1 MDGVREGRWGSRCP
15 VVDWAVRE
23 WTSAVS
29 QQRQAALGNK
39 ALRGWCADCMNC
51 SWICASFSEDRVLNF
66 VQDLR
71 FALRQMRRSP
81 GFVVT
86 AVLTLALG
94 VGANTAVY
102 SLLDQALLRSLPVSK
117 PEQLVVLSA
126 PGKAWSGHSGDH
138 GAGEEKSF
146 SYPMY
151 RDLRDQ
157 AKVFDG
163 LVATSPAP
171 VGITHDRTSEMGD
184 AEVVSGNYFSMLGVG
199 PAMGRLLSQTDDR
212 APGSNPVV
220 VLSHHYWTTH
230 MGADPNVAGKTIALN
245 GHSFE
250 VIGVAPENFQSAVWG
265 QTPDLYVPMSML
277 DTVIPGRGKRLTDH
291 KDRWMN
297 IIGRLREGETTAQAE
312 AGVAPLWHALR
323 AEELKGLGH
332 RSQRFV
338 DEFLTH
344 TRLVIEPGARGLS
357 YSRNSLE
364 TPLLAVMAMASLVLL
379 LAAVNVASLL
389 LVRSAARVQE
399 FAVRY
404 AMGARSARILQ
415 QLLIEGALIGVL
427 GGGAGM
433 LLAPAAMRLLVRR
446 ITAVDETSAFH
457 ATLDA
462 RLFVFGLAVALGVSL
477 LFSLAPAIQLLRPDL
492 VTALKQK
499 ASTATGGVLGLR
511 RVVVSVQIGLSVLLL
526 IGAGLFVRTIENL
539 RHVNAGFNTTHL
551 VTFNISPVL
560 AGYQQAQIAS
570 LEVRVIDTMRNLP
583 GVQAVAASDD
593 SELTS
598 NSHNGN
604 VTVAGYTPPANED
617 FDVEKNI
624 VNFDYFHA
632 MQVPLVVGRAFNQ
645 ADDATGQP
653 VAIVNETFVRHYF
666 RSPAAAIGGRVA
678 NGGGN
683 DLHYMTIVGVARD
696 TRHTNLRDPSVPTL
710 FTPLGQGDAPGR
722 LYFYMRTAMPPE
734 QMFATVRAAMR
745 SVDAALTVADLRTM
759 DEQVERSIA
768 NERMIEVLALAF
780 GMLATL
786 LAGVG
791 MYGVLSY
798 STLQRTREIGIR
810 MALGSSRLS
819 ITTLVVKEM
828 VRLGVIGVVVAV
840 PCAILLA
847 RGLRSQLFGVSA
859 ADPLTLVAVV
869 VLMGLVGLAAALVP
883 ARRAANV
890 EPMEALRAE

>member
-1 MDGVREGRWGSRCP
+1 MDFP
-15 VVDWAVRE
+15 
-23 WTSAVS
+23 
-29 QQRQAALGNK
+29 AL
-39 ALRGWCADCMNC
+39 
-51 SWICASFSEDRVLNF
+51 SSEDRVLNL
-66 VQDLR
+66 VQDLH

-117 PEQLVVLSA
+117 PEQLVVLSV
-126 PGKAWSGHSGDH
+126 PGKAWSGHSSDH

-163 LVATSPAP
+163 LIATAPAP
-171 VGITHDRTSEMGD
+171 VGIAHDRTSEVVD
-184 AEVVSGNYFSMLGVG
+184 AEIVSGNYFSVLGVG
-199 PAMGRLLSQTDDR
+199 PARGRLLSQTDDG
-212 APGSNPVV
+212 APGANPVA
-220 VLSHHYWTTH
+220 VLSHHYWMTH
-230 MGADPNVAGKTIALN
+230 LGGDPNVVGKTIALN

-265 QTPDLYVPMSML
+265 QTPDLIVSMSML
-277 DTVIPGRGKRLTDH
+277 DTVIPGKGKRLTDH
-291 KDRWMN
+291 TDRWMN
-297 IIGRLREGETTAQAE
+297 VLGRLREGETTAQAE
-312 AGVAPLWHALR
+312 ARVAPLWHALR
-323 AEELKGLGH
+323 AEELKALGH
-332 RSQRFV
+332 KPPPFV

-344 TRLVIEPGARGLS
+344 SKLVIEPGARGLS
-357 YSRNSLE
+357 YTRADME
-364 TPLLAVMAMASLVLL
+364 TPLVAVMAMASLVLL

-404 AMGARSARILQ
+404 AMGAHSARILQ

-427 GGGAGM
+427 GGAAGM

-462 RLFVFGLAVALGVSL
+462 RLFFFGLAVALGVSL

-560 AGYQQAQIAS
+560 AGYQQAQIAA
-570 LEVRVIDTMRNLP
+570 LEVRVIDAMRNLP

-593 SELTS
+593 SELTG

-666 RSPAAAIGGRVA
+666 KSPAAAIGGRVA

-734 QMFATVRAAMR
+734 QMFATVRTAMR

-819 ITTLVVKEM
+819 ITALVVKEM

-859 ADPLTLVAVV
+859 ADPLTLAAVV
-869 VLMGLVGLAAALVP
+869 LLMGVVGLAAALLP

-890 EPMEALRAE
+890 EPMEALRGE

>member
-1 MDGVREGRWGSRCP
+1 MKRQVI
-15 VVDWAVRE
+15 
-23 WTSAVS
+23 SAP
-29 QQRQAALGNK
+29 
-39 ALRGWCADCMNC
+39 
-51 SWICASFSEDRVLNF
+51 FYSEDRVLNF

-81 GFVVT
+81 GFVLT

-102 SLLDQALLRSLPVSK
+102 SLLDQALLRSLPVRA
-117 PEQLVVLSA
+117 PEQLVVLSV
-126 PGKAWSGHSGDH
+126 PGKAWSGHTGDH
-138 GAGEEKSF
+138 GAGAEKSF

-163 LVATSPAP
+163 LIATAP
-171 VGITHDRTSEMGD
+171 TMVGIAHDRTSEVGD
-184 AEVVSGNYFSMLGVG
+184 AEIVSGNYFSVLGVG
-199 PAMGRLLSQTDDR
+199 PALGRLLTPADDT
-212 APGSNPVV
+212 APGASPVA

-230 MGADPNVAGKTIALN
+230 LGADANVVGKTLALN

-265 QTPDLYVPMSML
+265 QTPDLFVPMSML
-277 DTVIPGRGKRLTDH
+277 DTVIPGKGGRLTDH

-297 IIGRLREGETTAQAE
+297 IIGLLRDGETTVQAE

-323 AEELKGLGH
+323 AEELKALGH
-332 RSQRFV
+332 QSQRFV
-338 DEFLTH
+338 DDFLTH
-344 TRLVIEPGARGLS
+344 SRLVMEPGARGLS
-357 YSRNSLE
+357 YSRSSLQ

-404 AMGARSARILQ
+404 AMGARSGRILQ

-427 GGGAGM
+427 GGAAGM
-433 LLAPAAMRLLVRR
+433 LLAPAAMRLLVRQ
-446 ITAVDETSAFH
+446 ITAVDDSSAFH
-457 ATLDA
+457 ATMDA
-462 RLFVFGLAVALGVSL
+462 RLFCFGLGVALGVSL

-499 ASTATGGVLGLR
+499 ATTATGGVLGLR

-551 VTFNISPVL
+551 VTFRIDPQL
-560 AGYQQAQIAS
+560 AGYPQTQLLP
-570 LEVRVIDTMRNLP
+570 LEQRAMEAMRGLP
-583 GVQAVAASDD
+583 GVQAVAATNDP
-593 SELTS
+593 ELADTGMG
-598 NSHNGN
+598 GN
-604 VTVAGYTPPANED
+604 VTVAGYTPPADED
-617 FDVEKNI
+617 FDIEESI
-624 VNFDYFHA
+624 VNADYFHA
-632 MQVPLVVGRAFNQ
+632 MQVPMAVGRTFN
-645 ADDATGQP
+645 ATDDATGQP

-666 RSPAAAIGGRVA
+666 KSAAAAVGGRVA
-678 NGGGN
+678 SGDGN
-683 DLHYMTIVGVARD
+683 NLHYMTIVGVARD
-696 TRHTNLRDPSVPTL
+696 TRHTDLRDAGLPTM
-710 FTPLGQGDAPGR
+710 FTPLGQGDAPNR
-722 LYFYMRTAMPPE
+722 LFLYLRTATPPQ
-734 QMFATVRAAMR
+734 QMFATVRTAMR
-745 SVDAALTVADLRTM
+745 SIDQGLTVADLRTM

-791 MYGVLSY
+791 LYGVLSY
-798 STLQRTREIGIR
+798 TTVQRTREIGIR
-810 MALGSSRLS
+810 MALGSSRLA
-819 ITTLVVKEM
+819 ITGLVVKEM

-840 PCAILLA
+840 PCAVLLA
-847 RGLRSQLFGVSA
+847 RALRSQLFGVSA
-859 ADPLTLVAVV
+859 ADPLTLAGVV
-869 VLMGLVGLAAALVP
+869 LLMGLVGLAAALLP

>member
-1 MDGVREGRWGSRCP
+1 
-15 VVDWAVRE
+15 
-23 WTSAVS
+23 
-29 QQRQAALGNK
+29 L
-39 ALRGWCADCMNC
+39 
-51 SWICASFSEDRVLNF
+51 EDRVLNF

-81 GFVVT
+81 GFVLT

-117 PEQLVVLSA
+117 PEQLVVLSV
-126 PGKAWSGHSGDH
+126 PGKAWSGHSSDH

-157 AKVFDG
+157 ARVFDG
-163 LVATSPAP
+163 LIATAPTP
-171 VGITHDRTSEMGD
+171 VGIAHDRTSEVVD
-184 AEVVSGNYFSMLGVG
+184 AEIVSGNYFSVLGVG
-199 PAMGRLLSQTDDR
+199 PARGRLLSQADDT
-212 APGSNPVV
+212 APGANPVA
-220 VLSHHYWTTH
+220 VLSYHYWMTH
-230 MGADPNVAGKTIALN
+230 LGADPSVVGKTVALN
-245 GHSFE
+245 SHSFE
-250 VIGVAPENFQSAVWG
+250 VIGVGPEDFQSAVWG
-265 QTPDLYVPMSML
+265 QTPDLFVPMSML
-277 DTVIPGRGKRLTDH
+277 DTVIPGKGKRLTDH
-291 KDRWMN
+291 TDRWMN
-297 IIGRLREGETTAQAE
+297 VLGRLREGETTAQAE

-323 AEELKGLGH
+323 AEELKALGH
-332 RSQRFV
+332 KPPPFV

-344 TRLVIEPGARGLS
+344 SRLVINPGSRGLS
-357 YSRNSLE
+357 YTRSSLE
-364 TPLLAVMAMASLVLL
+364 TPLVAVMAMASLVLL

-427 GGGAGM
+427 GGAAGM

-462 RLFVFGLAVALGVSL
+462 RLFFFGLAVALGVSL

-551 VTFNISPVL
+551 VTFYINPQL
-560 AGYQQAQIAS
+560 AGYPQTQLLP
-570 LEVRVIDTMRNLP
+570 LEQRAMEAMRGLP
-583 GVQAVAASDD
+583 GVQAVAATNDP
-593 SELTS
+593 ELADTGMG
-598 NSHNGN
+598 GN
-604 VTVAGYTPPANED
+604 VTVAGYTPPADED
-617 FDVEKNI
+617 FDIEESI
-624 VNFDYFHA
+624 VNPDYFHA
-632 MQVPLVVGRAFNQ
+632 MQVPMVVGRTFN
-645 ADDATGQP
+645 ATDDATGQP

-666 RSPAAAIGGRVA
+666 KSAAAAIGGRVA
-678 NGGGN
+678 RGAGN

-696 TRHTNLRDPSVPTL
+696 TRQTSLRDAGLPTL
-710 FTPLGQGDAPGR
+710 FTPLGQGDAPNR
-722 LYFYMRTAMPPE
+722 LFFYLRSATLPE

-791 MYGVLSY
+791 LYGVLSY
-798 STLQRTREIGIR
+798 TTVQRTREIGIR
-810 MALGSSRLS
+810 MALGSSRLA
-819 ITTLVVKEM
+819 ITALMMKEM
-828 VRLGVIGVVVAV
+828 VRLGVIGVVAAV

-859 ADPLTLVAVV
+859 ADPLTLAAVV
-869 VLMGLVGLAAALVP
+869 LLMGVVGLAAALLP

>member
-1 MDGVREGRWGSRCP
+1 MKD
-15 VVDWAVRE
+15 DWI
-23 WTSAVS
+23 S
-29 QQRQAALGNK
+29 
-39 ALRGWCADCMNC
+39 LRHLPEDC
-51 SWICASFSEDRVLNF
+51 VLNF

-117 PEQLVVLSA
+117 PEQLVVLSV
-126 PGKAWSGHSGDH
+126 PGKAWSGHSSDH

-163 LVATSPAP
+163 LIATAPAP
-171 VGITHDRTSEMGD
+171 VGIAHDRTSEVVD
-184 AEVVSGNYFSMLGVG
+184 AEIVSGNYFSVLGVG
-199 PAMGRLLSQTDDR
+199 PARGRLLSQTDDT
-212 APGSNPVV
+212 APGANPVA
-220 VLSHHYWTTH
+220 VLSHHYWMTH
-230 MGADPNVAGKTIALN
+230 LGADPNVVGKTIALN
-245 GHSFE
+245 SHSFE

-265 QTPDLYVPMSML
+265 QTPDLFVPMSML
-277 DTVIPGRGKRLTDH
+277 DTVIPGKGKRLTDH
-291 KDRWMN
+291 TDRWMN
-297 IIGRLREGETTAQAE
+297 ILGRLREGETTAQSE

-323 AEELKGLGH
+323 AEELKALGH
-332 RSQRFV
+332 KSRPFV

-344 TRLVIEPGARGLS
+344 SRLMMDPGARGLS
-357 YSRNSLE
+357 YTRADME
-364 TPLLAVMAMASLVLL
+364 TPLVAVMAMASLVLL

-427 GGGAGM
+427 GGAAGM

-462 RLFVFGLAVALGVSL
+462 RLFVFGLGVALAVSL

-551 VTFNISPVL
+551 VTFYINPQL
-560 AGYQQAQIAS
+560 AGYPQTQLLP
-570 LEVRVIDTMRNLP
+570 LEQRAMEAMRGLP
-583 GVQAVAASDD
+583 GVQAVAATNDP
-593 SELTS
+593 ELADTGMG
-598 NSHNGN
+598 GN
-604 VTVAGYTPPANED
+604 VTVAGYTPPADED
-617 FDVEKNI
+617 FDIEESI
-624 VNFDYFHA
+624 VNQDYFHA
-632 MQVPLVVGRAFNQ
+632 MQVPMAAGRTFNVT
-645 ADDATGQP
+645 DDATAQP
-653 VAIVNETFVRHYF
+653 VAIVNEMFVRHYF
-666 RSPAAAIGGRVA
+666 KSATAAIGGRVA
-678 NGGGN
+678 LGAGSN
-683 DLHYMTIVGVARD
+683 LHYMTIVGVARD
-696 TRHTNLRDPSVPTL
+696 IRHENMRDPGRPTL
-710 FTPLGQGDAPGR
+710 FTPMGQGDAPNR
-722 LYFYMRTAMPPE
+722 LFFYLRSATAPE

-745 SVDAALTVADLRTM
+745 SEDTALTVADLRTM

-819 ITTLVVKEM
+819 ITALVVKEM

-859 ADPLTLVAVV
+859 ADPATLAAVV
-869 VLMGLVGLAAALVP
+869 LLMGVVGLAAALLP

>member
-1 MDGVREGRWGSRCP
+1 LEDC
-15 VVDWAVRE
+15 
-23 WTSAVS
+23 VS
-29 QQRQAALGNK
+29 
-39 ALRGWCADCMNC
+39 
-51 SWICASFSEDRVLNF
+51 NF

-81 GFVVT
+81 GFVLT

-102 SLLDQALLRSLPVSK
+102 SLLDQALLRSLPVSR

-126 PGKAWSGHSGDH
+126 PGKAWEGHSGDH

-157 AKVFDG
+157 AGPGGAKVFDG

-184 AEVVSGNYFSMLGVG
+184 AEIVSGNYFSVLGVG
-199 PAMGRLLSQTDDR
+199 PAVGRLLSQPDDA
-212 APGSNPVV
+212 APGANPVA

-230 MGADPNVAGKTIALN
+230 LGADRNVVGKTIALN

-250 VIGVAPENFQSAVWG
+250 VIGVARENFQSAVWG
-265 QTPDLYVPMSML
+265 QMPDLFVPMSML
-277 DTVIPGRGKRLTDH
+277 DTMIPGKGKRLTDH

-297 IIGRLREGETTAQAE
+297 IVGRLREGETTAQAE

-323 AEELKGLGH
+323 AEELKALGH
-332 RSQRFV
+332 KPPRFV
-338 DEFLTH
+338 DEFLTQS
-344 TRLVIEPGARGLS
+344 RLVIEPGARGLS
-357 YSRNSLE
+357 YSRGSLQ
-364 TPLLAVMAMASLVLL
+364 TPLLAVMAMAALVLL

-404 AMGARSARILQ
+404 AMGARSGRILQ

-427 GGGAGM
+427 GGAAGM
-433 LLAPAAMRLLVRR
+433 LLAPAAMRLLVRQM
-446 ITAVDETSAFH
+446 TAVDETSAFH
-457 ATLDA
+457 ATLDG
-462 RLFVFGLAVALGVSL
+462 RLFAFGLGVALAVSL

-499 ASTATGGVLGLR
+499 AATASGGVLGLR
-511 RVVVSVQIGLSVLLL
+511 RVVVSLQIGLSVLLL

-539 RHVNAGFNTTHL
+539 RHANAGFNTTHL
-551 VTFNISPVL
+551 LTFHISPVL

-570 LEVRVIDTMRNLP
+570 LEARVIDAMRNLP
-583 GVQAVAASDD
+583 GVQAVAATDD
-593 SELTS
+593 PALAGDSQG
-598 NSHNGN
+598 GN
-604 VTVAGYTPPANED
+604 VTVAGYTPPANEE
-617 FDVEKNI
+617 FDIEKSI
-624 VNFDYFHA
+624 VNPDYFHA
-632 MQVPLVVGRAFNQ
+632 MQVPMVVGRTFNQ

-666 RSPAAAIGGRVA
+666 KSAAAAIGGRVA
-678 NGGGN
+678 NGADN
-683 DLHYMTIVGVARD
+683 NKNNLHFMTIVGVARD
-696 TRHTNLRDPSVPTL
+696 TRHTNLRDPSLPTL

-722 LYFYMRTAMPPE
+722 LQLYLRTAVPPE

-745 SVDAALTVADLRTM
+745 SIDAGLTVADLRTM
-759 DEQVERSIA
+759 DEQIEQSIS

-791 MYGVLSY
+791 LYGVLSY
-798 STLQRTREIGIR
+798 TTMQRTREIGIR
-810 MALGSSRLS
+810 MALGSSRLA
-819 ITTLVVKEM
+819 ITALVVKEM

-840 PCAILLA
+840 PCAILLGRA
-847 RGLRSQLFGVSA
+847 LRSQLFGVSA
-859 ADPLTLVAVV
+859 ADPLTLAGV
-869 VLMGLVGLAAALVP
+869 VLLMALVGLVAALVP

>member
-1 MDGVREGRWGSRCP
+1 
-15 VVDWAVRE
+15 
-23 WTSAVS
+23 
-29 QQRQAALGNK
+29 L
-39 ALRGWCADCMNC
+39 
-51 SWICASFSEDRVLNF
+51 EDRVRNF

-117 PEQLVVLSA
+117 PEQLVVLSV
-126 PGKAWSGHSGDH
+126 PGKAWSGHSSDH

-163 LVATSPAP
+163 LIATAPTP
-171 VGITHDRTSEMGD
+171 VGIAHDRTSEVVD
-184 AEVVSGNYFSMLGVG
+184 AEIVSGNYFSVLGVG
-199 PAMGRLLSQTDDR
+199 AARGRLLSQTDDT
-212 APGSNPVV
+212 APGANPVA
-220 VLSHHYWTTH
+220 VLSHHYWMTH
-230 MGADPNVAGKTIALN
+230 LGADPNVIGKTIAVN
-245 GHSFE
+245 SHSFE
-250 VIGVAPENFQSAVWG
+250 VIGVAAENFQSAVWG
-265 QTPDLYVPMSML
+265 QTPDLFVPMSML
-277 DTVIPGRGKRLTDH
+277 DTVIPGKGKRLTDH
-291 KDRWMN
+291 TDRWMN
-297 IIGRLREGETTAQAE
+297 ILGRLREGETTAQAE

-323 AEELKGLGH
+323 AEELKALGH
-332 RSQRFV
+332 KPLPFV

-344 TRLVIEPGARGLS
+344 SRLVIEQGARGLS
-357 YSRNSLE
+357 YTRADME
-364 TPLLAVMAMASLVLL
+364 TPLVAVMAMASLVLL

-427 GGGAGM
+427 GGAAGM

-462 RLFVFGLAVALGVSL
+462 RLFFFGLAVALGVSL

-551 VTFNISPVL
+551 VVFHIDPVL
-560 AGYQQAQIAS
+560 AGYAKPQVLPLDERLI
-570 LEVRVIDTMRNLP
+570 ETMRGLP
-583 GVQAVAASDD
+583 GVQAVATSDAPVLED
-593 SELTS
+593 TT
-598 NSHNGN
+598 HGGN

-617 FDVEKNI
+617 FDIEESI
-624 VNFDYFHA
+624 VNADYFHA
-632 MQVPLVVGRAFNQ
+632 MQVPMVVGRTFN
-645 ADDATGQP
+645 ATDDATGQP

-666 RSPAAAIGGRVA
+666 KSAAAAIGGRVA
-678 NGGGN
+678 RGAGN

-696 TRHTNLRDPSVPTL
+696 TRQTSLRDAGLPTL
-710 FTPLGQGDAPGR
+710 FTPLGQGDAPNR
-722 LYFYMRTAMPPE
+722 LFFYLRSATPPE
-734 QMFATVRAAMR
+734 QMFGTVRAAMR

-810 MALGSSRLS
+810 MALGSSRLA
-819 ITTLVVKEM
+819 ITALVMKEM
-828 VRLGVIGVVVAV
+828 VRLGAIGVVAAV

-847 RGLRSQLFGVSA
+847 RGLRGQLFGVSA
-859 ADPLTLVAVV
+859 ADPLTLAAVV
-869 VLMGLVGLAAALVP
+869 LLMGVVGLAAALLP

>member
-1 MDGVREGRWGSRCP
+1 
-15 VVDWAVRE
+15 
-23 WTSAVS
+23 
-29 QQRQAALGNK
+29 
-39 ALRGWCADCMNC
+39 
-51 SWICASFSEDRVLNF
+51 VLNF

-81 GFVVT
+81 GFVAT

-117 PEQLVVLSA
+117 PEQLVVLSV
-126 PGKAWSGHSGDH
+126 PGKAWSGHSSDH

-163 LVATSPAP
+163 LIATAPAP
-171 VGITHDRTSEMGD
+171 VGIAHDRTSEVVD
-184 AEVVSGNYFSMLGVG
+184 AEIVSGNYFSVLGVG
-199 PAMGRLLSQTDDR
+199 PARGRLLSQTDDG
-212 APGSNPVV
+212 APGANPVA
-220 VLSHHYWTTH
+220 VLSHHYWMTH
-230 MGADPNVAGKTIALN
+230 LGGDPNVVGKTIALN

-265 QTPDLYVPMSML
+265 QTPDLFVPMSML
-277 DTVIPGRGKRLTDH
+277 DTVIPGKGKRLTDH
-291 KDRWMN
+291 TDRWMN
-297 IIGRLREGETTAQAE
+297 VLGRLREGETTAQAE

-332 RSQRFV
+332 KLSPFV

-344 TRLVIEPGARGLS
+344 SKLVIDPGARGLS
-357 YSRNSLE
+357 YTRADME
-364 TPLLAVMAMASLVLL
+364 TPLVAVMAMASLVLL

-427 GGGAGM
+427 GGAAGM

-462 RLFVFGLAVALGVSL
+462 RLFFFGLAVALGVSL
-477 LFSLAPAIQLLRPDL
+477 LFSLAPAVQLLRPDL

-551 VTFNISPVL
+551 VTFYINPQL
-560 AGYQQAQIAS
+560 AGYPQTQLLP
-570 LEVRVIDTMRNLP
+570 LEQRAMEAMRGLS

-593 SELTS
+593 SELTG

-653 VAIVNETFVRHYF
+653 VAIVNEAFVRHYF
-666 RSPAAAIGGRVA
+666 KSPAAAIGGRVA

-819 ITTLVVKEM
+819 ITALVVKEM

-859 ADPLTLVAVV
+859 ADPLTLAAVV
-869 VLMGLVGLAAALVP
+869 LLMGVVGLAAALLP

>member
-1 MDGVREGRWGSRCP
+1 LDFP
-15 VVDWAVRE
+15 
-23 WTSAVS
+23 
-29 QQRQAALGNK
+29 AL
-39 ALRGWCADCMNC
+39 
-51 SWICASFSEDRVLNF
+51 SSEDRVLNF

-102 SLLDQALLRSLPVSK
+102 SLLDQALLRSLPVSR
-117 PEQLVVLSA
+117 PEQLVVLSV
-126 PGKAWSGHSGDH
+126 PGKAWSGHSSDH

-163 LVATSPAP
+163 LIATAPAP
-171 VGITHDRTSEMGD
+171 VGIAHDRTSEVVD
-184 AEVVSGNYFSMLGVG
+184 AEIVSGNYFSVLGVG
-199 PAMGRLLSQTDDR
+199 PARGRLLSQTDDG
-212 APGSNPVV
+212 APGANPVA
-220 VLSHHYWTTH
+220 VLSHHYWMTH
-230 MGADPNVAGKTIALN
+230 LGADPNVVGRTIALN

-265 QTPDLYVPMSML
+265 QTPDLFVPMSML
-277 DTVIPGRGKRLTDH
+277 DTVIPGKGKRLTDH
-291 KDRWMN
+291 TDRWMN
-297 IIGRLREGETTAQAE
+297 VLGRLREGETTAQAE

-323 AEELKGLGH
+323 AEELKALGH
-332 RSQRFV
+332 KPPPFV

-344 TRLVIEPGARGLS
+344 SKLVIEPGARGLS
-357 YSRNSLE
+357 YTRADME
-364 TPLLAVMAMASLVLL
+364 TPLVAVMAMASLVLL

-427 GGGAGM
+427 GGAAGM

-499 ASTATGGVLGLR
+499 ATTATGGVLGLR

-560 AGYQQAQIAS
+560 AGYQQAQIAP

-593 SELTS
+593 SELTG

-666 RSPAAAIGGRVA
+666 QSPAAAIGGRVA

-683 DLHYMTIVGVARD
+683 DLHYMTIVGVSRD

-819 ITTLVVKEM
+819 ITALVVKEM

-847 RGLRSQLFGVSA
+847 RGVRSQLFGVSA
-859 ADPLTLVAVV
+859 ADPLTLAAVV
-869 VLMGLVGLAAALVP
+869 LLMGVVGLAAALLP

-890 EPMEALRAE
+890 EPMEALRGE

>member
-1 MDGVREGRWGSRCP
+1 VR
-15 VVDWAVRE
+15 
-23 WTSAVS
+23 
-29 QQRQAALGNK
+29 
-39 ALRGWCADCMNC
+39 
-51 SWICASFSEDRVLNF
+51 NF

-81 GFVVT
+81 GFVLT

-126 PGKAWSGHSGDH
+126 PGKEWEGHSSDH
-138 GAGEEKSF
+138 GAGAEKSF
-146 SYPMY
+146 SYPIY

-163 LVATSPAP
+163 LIATAPTP
-171 VGITHDRTSEMGD
+171 VGIAHDRTSEVGD
-184 AEVVSGNYFSMLGVG
+184 AEIVSGNYFSVLGVG
-199 PAMGRLLSQTDDR
+199 PALGRVLSQADD
-212 APGSNPVV
+212 AVPEANPVA

-230 MGADPNVAGKTIALN
+230 LGADPNVVGKTLALN

-250 VIGVAPENFQSAVWG
+250 VIGVTPENFQSAVWG
-265 QTPDLYVPMSML
+265 QTPDLFVPMSML
-277 DTVIPGRGKRLTDH
+277 DTVIPGKGKRLTDH
-291 KDRWMN
+291 TDRWMN
-297 IIGRLREGETTAQAE
+297 IIGRLRDGETTAQAE
-312 AGVAPLWHALR
+312 GGVAPLWHALR
-323 AEELKGLGH
+323 AEELKALGH
-332 RSQRFV
+332 RSARFV
-338 DEFLTH
+338 DGFLTH
-344 TRLVIEPGARGLS
+344 SRLVVEPGARGLS
-357 YSRNSLE
+357 YSRSSLE
-364 TPLLAVMAMASLVLL
+364 TPLLAVMAMAALVLL

-389 LVRSAARVQE
+389 LVRSASRVQE

-404 AMGARSARILQ
+404 AMGARSGRILQ

-427 GGGAGM
+427 GGAAGM
-433 LLAPAAMRLLVRR
+433 LLAPAAMRLLVRQ
-446 ITAVDETSAFH
+446 ITSVDDTSAFH

-462 RLFVFGLAVALGVSL
+462 RLFLFGIAVALAVSL

-499 ASTATGGVLGLR
+499 ASPATGGVLGLR
-511 RVVVSVQIGLSVLLL
+511 RVVVSLQIGLSVVLLV
-526 IGAGLFVRTIENL
+526 GAGLFVRTIENL

-551 VTFNISPVL
+551 VTFNINPVL
-560 AGYQQAQIAS
+560 AGYAKARVLP
-570 LEVRVIDTMRNLP
+570 LEERVIETMRGLP
-583 GVQAVAASDD
+583 GVQTVAASDAPVLED
-593 SELTS
+593 TT
-598 NSHNGN
+598 HGGN
-604 VTVAGYTPPANED
+604 VTVAGYTPPTNED
-617 FDVEKNI
+617 FDIEESI
-624 VNFDYFHA
+624 VNHDYFHA
-632 MQVPLVVGRAFNQ
+632 MQAPMVVGRSFN
-645 ADDATGQP
+645 ATDDATGQP

-666 RSPAAAIGGRVA
+666 KDAASAIGRRVA
-678 NGGGN
+678 KGGGDI

-696 TRHTNLRDPSVPTL
+696 TRQTSLRDAGLPTL
-710 FTPLGQGDAPGR
+710 FTPLGQGDAPNR
-722 LYFYMRTAMPPE
+722 LYFYLRTATPPE
-734 QMFATVRAAMR
+734 QTIATVRGTMR
-745 SVDAALTVADLRTM
+745 STDPGLTVADLRTM
-759 DEQVERSIA
+759 DEQVEKSIA

-810 MALGSSRLS
+810 MALGSSRLA
-819 ITTLVVKEM
+819 ITGLVVKEM

-840 PCAILLA
+840 PCAILLGRA
-847 RGLRSQLFGVSA
+847 LRSQLFGVSA
-859 ADPLTLVAVV
+859 ADPLTLAGV
-869 VLMGLVGLAAALVP
+869 VLLMGVVSLAAALVP

>member
-1 MDGVREGRWGSRCP
+1 MKSLSGGGLACPRLDTALWGQEAGDGDSRGSRLARGLLGGWLDFP
-15 VVDWAVRE
+15 
-23 WTSAVS
+23 
-29 QQRQAALGNK
+29 AL
-39 ALRGWCADCMNC
+39 
-51 SWICASFSEDRVLNF
+51 SSEDRVLNF

-117 PEQLVVLSA
+117 PEQLVVLSV
-126 PGKAWSGHSGDH
+126 PGKAWSGHSSDH

-163 LVATSPAP
+163 LIATAPAP
-171 VGITHDRTSEMGD
+171 VGIAHDRTSEVVD
-184 AEVVSGNYFSMLGVG
+184 AEIVSGNYFSVLGVG
-199 PAMGRLLSQTDDR
+199 PARGRLLSQTDDT
-212 APGSNPVV
+212 APGANPVA
-220 VLSHHYWTTH
+220 VLSYHYWMTH
-230 MGADPNVAGKTIALN
+230 LGGDPNVVGKTIALN
-245 GHSFE
+245 SHSFE

-265 QTPDLYVPMSML
+265 QTPDLFVPMSML
-277 DTVIPGRGKRLTDH
+277 DTVIPGKGKRLTDH
-291 KDRWMN
+291 TDRWMN
-297 IIGRLREGETTAQAE
+297 VLGRLREGETTAQAE

-323 AEELKGLGH
+323 AEELKALGH
-332 RSQRFV
+332 KPPPFV

-344 TRLVIEPGARGLS
+344 SRLVIEPGARGLS
-357 YSRNSLE
+357 YTRADME
-364 TPLLAVMAMASLVLL
+364 TPLVAVMAMASLVLL

-427 GGGAGM
+427 GGAAGM

-462 RLFVFGLAVALGVSL
+462 RLFFFGLAVALGVSL

-560 AGYQQAQIAS
+560 AGYQQAQIAA

-666 RSPAAAIGGRVA
+666 KSPAAAIGGRVA

-819 ITTLVVKEM
+819 ITALVVKEM

-859 ADPLTLVAVV
+859 ADPLTLAAVV
-869 VLMGLVGLAAALVP
+869 LLMGVVGLAAALLP

-890 EPMEALRAE
+890 EPMEALRGE